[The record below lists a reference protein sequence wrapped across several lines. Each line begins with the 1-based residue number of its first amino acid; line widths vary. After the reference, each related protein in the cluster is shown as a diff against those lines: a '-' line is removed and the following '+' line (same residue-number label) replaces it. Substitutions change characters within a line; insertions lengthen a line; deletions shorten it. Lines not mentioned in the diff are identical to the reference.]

1 MLVGVVVVVEG
12 EVEAVMLVEIADK
25 PHSSVWSWMLV
36 GVVFGSGVWESV
48 LFGVWASMLIG
59 VLVVVG

>member
-1 MLVGVVVVVEG
+1 
-12 EVEAVMLVEIADK
+12 MLVEIVDK
-25 PHSSVWSWMLV
+25 LHSNVWSWMLV

-59 VLVVVG
+59 VVVVVG